1 MDIIKVS
8 ITGIE
13 FYKFWS
19 TVKKCFIKIISTPQN
34 NVVELKKKKK
44 STIVYYQNCGI
55 YLKLSSQTQERRHW
69 SCSSVVDINF
79 EHISFIF

>member
-34 NVVELKKKKK
+34 NVAELKKKKK
-44 STIVYYQNCGI
+44 NQ
-55 YLKLSSQTQERRHW
+55 Q
-69 SCSSVVDINF
+69 
-79 EHISFIF
+79 